1 MVHRQGLVVSLMLF
15 VAGASAWLLA
25 AHARTQVVQAGFWFE
40 HVTFD
45 DAEVE
50 ADRLGGGVT
59 QEEMTTIQS
68 IGLSELRAAFAGMRI
83 AFSDD
88 RQAPF
93 SVRVEQTLRHPI
105 LQKSAFAGESRGV
118 WPLGGKGALNF
129 RLLAS
134 NAIAYAP
141 PGADRATKIEAIGR
155 GVGRAAAH
163 EFAHQILGSKDI
175 HHARDVQSYEYWTA
189 DRREQYY
196 GPMRWDV
203 AGPMLRKRLKPA
215 TSNLESRIF

>member
-1 MVHRQGLVVSLMLF
+1 MIRRQLLLVGLLLF
-15 VAGASAWLLA
+15 VAGASVWLLA
-25 AHARTQVVQAGFWFE
+25 ARARTQVVQAGFWFE
-40 HVTFD
+40 DVTFD
-45 DAEVE
+45 AREVE

-59 QEEMTTIQS
+59 RDEMARIRS
-68 IGLSELRAAFAGMRI
+68 VARSEVRAAFAGLRI
-83 AFSDD
+83 AFSED
-88 RQAPF
+88 RDATF
-93 SVRVEQTLRHPI
+93 TVRVAQTLKHPI
-105 LQKSAFAGESRGV
+105 FRNSGYAGESRGM
-118 WPLGGKGALNF
+118 WPLGGQGAVNF

-141 PGADRATKIEAIGR
+141 PGADRATKIDAIGR

-175 HHARDVQSYEYWTA
+175 HHGGDIDSYEYWNA

-203 AGPMLRKRLKPA
+203 AGPLLAERLHP
-215 TSNLESRIF
+215 